1 MAATFK
7 KFGIKEVADVKFYNV
22 GDVKVNPTTGEV
34 TLKATDT
41 KAQLEF
47 STLKVSNL
55 EFTGETAEARGG
67 KGNTVLMSWDHSREA
82 TLTLEDALLSTETLN
97 AMLSSNEIS
106 GDEDSAIITIDAAG
120 FPGTYTVVGK
130 TYARDEDG
138 TDQFL
143 TFVIWKAKVQA
154 EASFEMSAD
163 GDPSTLNMTLKVLRA
178 SEDNTIGSKD
188 GELMKFIIDKNQT
201 TKKANPTIAWPV
213 YKA

>member
-1 MAATFK
+1 
-7 KFGIKEVADVKFYNV
+7 
-22 GDVKVNPTTGEV
+22 
-34 TLKATDT
+34 
-41 KAQLEF
+41 
-47 STLKVSNL
+47 VSNL

-82 TLTLEDALLSTETLN
+82 TLTLEDALLSVETLN
-97 AMLSSNEIS
+97 AMLSSNEIG

-120 FPGTYTVVGK
+120 FPGTYTVIGK

-178 SEDNTIGSKD
+178 SEDATIGSKD

-201 TKKANPTIAWPV
+201 NKKANPTIVWPV
-213 YKA
+213 YKSQ